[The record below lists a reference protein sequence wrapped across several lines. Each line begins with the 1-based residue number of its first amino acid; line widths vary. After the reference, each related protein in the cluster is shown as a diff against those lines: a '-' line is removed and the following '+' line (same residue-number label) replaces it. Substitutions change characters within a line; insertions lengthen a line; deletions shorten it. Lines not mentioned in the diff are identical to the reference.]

1 MTDERPGNQ
10 ATREQAR
17 DEELR
22 RWEER
27 RSAGRSSFI
36 WRYGVLGWGLPA
48 ALMTIAY
55 GVVKENGLAWHA
67 VEQPFSFKLRAGIA
81 LAVVMFPAI
90 GHLLGRRLWEAGEE
104 RYRSQGGGAGPVE

>member
-1 MTDERPGNQ
+1 MTDQRPATR
-10 ATREQAR
+10 ATREEVRA
-17 DEELR
+17 DELR

-27 RSAGRSSFI
+27 RSAGRASFI

-81 LAVVMFPAI
+81 VAVVMFPAI
-90 GHLLGRRLWEAGEE
+90 GHLLGRRLWDAGEA
-104 RYRSQGGGAGPVE
+104 RYQSISHSKDI